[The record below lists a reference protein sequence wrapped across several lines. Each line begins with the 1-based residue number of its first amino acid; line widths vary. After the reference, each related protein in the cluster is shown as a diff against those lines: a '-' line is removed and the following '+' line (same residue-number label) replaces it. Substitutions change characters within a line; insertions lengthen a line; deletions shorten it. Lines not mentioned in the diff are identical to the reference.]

1 MLRQSNHKDRELHK
15 VKINSGLTAKK
26 LKITLEDLNFFEVL
40 PILLFASFRFFS
52 ATALALR
59 IFFSSSESKARST
72 VSYSWTTSQPS
83 LFLSA
88 PLINFW
94 RFLMI
99 TFASATS
106 LWISAGL
113 LALSSVFPTANS
125 PRTAFSCLYTK
136 CPWLFYRISHFF
148 HTASLSLPI
157 KTFRLTDHA

>member
-1 MLRQSNHKDRELHK
+1 MVGCSGSPTIRTENFHK

-52 ATALALR
+52 ATASVMR
-59 IFFSSSESKARST
+59 IFFSASESKARST

-88 PLINFW
+88 PLIKFW

-99 TFASATS
+99 SFASATS

-113 LALSSVFPTANS
+113 LALSSACPTANS
-125 PRTAFSCLYTK
+125 PRTAFGWLDTK
-136 CPWLFYRISHFF
+136 CPRLLHRTSHFVQ
-148 HTASLSLPI
+148 TAFLSLP
-157 KTFRLTDHA
+157 TARSDSL